1 MDRSTA
7 LAFLRERGHDTLD
20 LAPLSGGMWS
30 TTYAFRENGR
40 EYVVR
45 FHERRDDL
53 EKDRF
58 AERWRSPRL
67 RIPHMVEI
75 GDLPNGGGYG
85 IAERVAGTPLDDR
98 DEAGMR
104 VALPSLLDA
113 IEAMRDAD
121 LAGTHGYGLWH
132 GDGNGDFRSWREA
145 LLDVLPGRDLRSDQ
159 RVELARSSV
168 GTREFDLGLA
178 RMRELLPSC
187 REERHVI
194 HNDTL
199 NHNVLTDD
207 RGLVLLDWGASIY
220 GDFLYDAA
228 LLTFWWPWYA
238 TRWGQIDVRR
248 VVASRFGGEP
258 SFKER
263 MRCYELNI
271 GIAHIHFQATRD
283 RLMDAAWTARRTLE
297 LANTPL

>member
-1 MDRSTA
+1 MDRGAA
-7 LAFLRERGHDTLD
+7 LAFLRERGYDATD
-20 LAPLSGGMWS
+20 LAPLSGGLWS
-30 TTYAFRENGR
+30 TTYAFRERGR

-58 AERWRSPRL
+58 AERWRSSRL

-75 GDLPNGGGYG
+75 GDLPDRGGYG
-85 IAERVAGTPLDDR
+85 IAERVTGTPLDDR

-132 GDGNGDFRSWREA
+132 GDGNGEFGSWREA
-145 LLDVLPGRDLRSDQ
+145 LLYVLPARDLRSDQ
-159 RVELARSSV
+159 RGELARSSV

-178 RMRELLPSC
+178 RMGELLPSC
-187 REERHVI
+187 PEERHVV

-199 NHNVLTDD
+199 NYNVLVDD

-238 TRWGQIDVRR
+238 TRWGRIDVRR
-248 VVASRFGGEP
+248 EVTSRFGRVP

-271 GIAHIHFQATRD
+271 GIAHIHFQATR
-283 RLMDAAWTARRTLE
+283 RVADAAWTARRTLE
-297 LANTPL
+297 LANSPL